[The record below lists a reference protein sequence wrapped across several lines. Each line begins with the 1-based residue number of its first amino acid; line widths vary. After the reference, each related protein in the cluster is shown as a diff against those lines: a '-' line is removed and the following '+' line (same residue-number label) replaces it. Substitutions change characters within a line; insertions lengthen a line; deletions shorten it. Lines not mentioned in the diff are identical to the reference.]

1 MCWMMDPQQVSRV
14 DALQVKLPVLA
25 AVGGDDTINRP
36 DTVRQIAQRYG
47 ERAEFQDFNGIGHW
61 LLDGPGW
68 QDIARGGWSGDH

>member
-1 MCWMMDPQQVSRV
+1 MMDPQQVSRV